1 MGPVPTIYAQATA
14 PGRAG
19 VSVVRISGPQAHEIA
34 ARLMQDLPA
43 PRQARLRKLTDPES
57 GTLIDEAL
65 VLVFEAGQSFTGDP
79 VVELQCHG
87 SVAVVERL
95 SGCLRALGAE
105 LAEPGGFTRRALD
118 NGRMDLTQVEG
129 LADLIDAETEAQR
142 SQAQWVAE
150 GGLSEVIEGWRAKL
164 VRARALCEAVIDFA
178 DEDVPVD
185 VSPEVRAL
193 IETSM
198 AEITVRLRGSSGAQE
213 VRQGFDVALVGLPNS
228 GKSTL
233 VNAIAGREV
242 ALTSPIAGTTRDVLE
257 VRLNLEGLPVR
268 VLDLAG
274 MRETDDQVEGLGVSR
289 AMERARAAPLR
300 IFLMDEKGQLPEG
313 LERQTSDILVQG
325 KADLGGHG
333 VSGLTGQGLDQ
344 LLEAVYDRLKDRVLG
359 DERLT
364 RDRHVVAL
372 EACRANL
379 CVALGLLGDGGVE
392 DLIAEELRAATQCL
406 DRIIGRVDV
415 EDLLDV
421 VFQSFCIGK

>member
-1 MGPVPTIYAQATA
+1 
-14 PGRAG
+14 
-19 VSVVRISGPQAHEIA
+19 
-34 ARLMQDLPA
+34 
-43 PRQARLRKLTDPES
+43 
-57 GTLIDEAL
+57 
-65 VLVFEAGQSFTGDP
+65 
-79 VVELQCHG
+79 

-185 VSPEVRAL
+185 VSREVRAL
-193 IETSM
+193 VETSM
-198 AEITVRLRGSSGAQE
+198 AEMTARLRGSAGAQE

-257 VRLNLEGLPVR
+257 VRLNLKGLPVR

-274 MRETDDQVEGLGVSR
+274 VRETDDQVEGLGVSR

-313 LERQTSDILVQG
+313 LERRTSDILVQG